1 MQIDGR
7 AIAAHIRNEV
17 ADRIQ
22 ASGHTYTL
30 SIIAVAPTGA
40 TRSYMAIKQRTA
52 AVVGMSLYEQTL
64 PADIGEEE
72 VVAAVQAAAN
82 SSDGVVVQLPLPE
95 HMDMHRV
102 LDAIPHTH
110 DVDVLS
116 SAARE
121 QSAAGTYPILPPVV
135 AAMAEVLA
143 RYHIPLAGKKV
154 VVVGSGYLVG
164 APAATW
170 FSSQGS
176 SVTVIDRDVQ
186 EHADVTKRADILI
199 SGVGK
204 ADLITPDM
212 VGEGVIVL
220 DGGASDV
227 AGSGTPAGDVDPAV
241 AEHSALFTPV
251 PGGIGPIAVAC
262 LFRNLVMLSGSGNEH
277 AYTH

>member
-7 AIAAHIRNEV
+7 AIAAHIRSEV

-30 SIIAVAPTGA
+30 SIIAVAPTNA

-52 AVVGMSLYEQTL
+52 AAVGVSLYEQTL
-64 PADIGEEE
+64 PADVSEDE
-72 VVAAVQAAAN
+72 VVEAVQAAAD
-82 SSDGVVVQLPLPE
+82 SSDGIVVQLPLPE

-116 SAARE
+116 TAARE
-121 QSAAGTYPILPPVV
+121 QFAAGTYPVLPPVV

-143 RYHIPLAGKKV
+143 RYHVALVNTRAVI
-154 VVVGSGYLVG
+154 VGSGYLVG

-170 FSSQGS
+170 FSSQGA
-176 SVTVIDRDVQ
+176 SVSVIDRDVH
-186 EHADVTKRADILI
+186 EHTDVTTGADILVT
-199 SGVGK
+199 GVGK
-204 ADLITPDM
+204 AGIITSDM
-212 VGEGVIVL
+212 VSEGVMVL
-220 DGGASDV
+220 DGGASDA
-227 AGSGTPAGDVDPAV
+227 AGSSAPTGDVDPAV
-241 AEHSALFTPV
+241 AEHSTLFTPV

-262 LFRNLVMLSGSGNEH
+262 LFRNLVMLSGSTGN
-277 AYTH
+277 